1 MKRKH
6 ILMCFSRNYAAR
18 TGSRFWIT
26 PCGSLS
32 LSLFYTQTQLSYLW
46 QHFRSSII
54 SHYPQFQ
61 SNFQPQTQTLGWL
74 KNIFVASFQTGFS
87 TYTFFFWIQVETYS
101 HRRDRIYQYLN
112 QRQDL
117 IAWITLFHNMT
128 CYIISV
134 SHTFKIFCVWSDSFK
149 SWAIKLNYYFSTPI
163 LIFPSASSQWN
174 QPCISSAHWR
184 PKAAMRKLKPTPP
197 KLYRLRNVMRKPN
210 PTNII
215 TWTSWKP
222 NRKMWLEEQYRIE
235 VEKRKG
241 MVVGTAWWHSGYNV
255 FTFKLMLWI
264 VTYSLPTHN

>member
-32 LSLFYTQTQLSYLW
+32 LSLFYTQLSYLW

-74 KNIFVASFQTGFS
+74 KNIFVAIFQTGFS

-128 CYIISV
+128 CYIISI
-134 SHTFKIFCVWSDSFK
+134 SHTFKIFLCVKWFLSIMSNKTELLLFNSNSD
-149 SWAIKLNYYFSTPI
+149 LPI
-163 LIFPSASSQWN
+163 SV
-174 QPCISSAHWR
+174 QP
-184 PKAAMRKLKPTPP
+184 
-197 KLYRLRNVMRKPN
+197 
-210 PTNII
+210 
-215 TWTSWKP
+215 
-222 NRKMWLEEQYRIE
+222 
-235 VEKRKG
+235 VEP
-241 MVVGTAWWHSGYNV
+241 ALHQQCP
-255 FTFKLMLWI
+255 L
-264 VTYSLPTHN
+264 